1 MYCNLTNF
9 TIGFPKITFDEAVNL
24 LLQSGIAGLVNNTLS
39 TRDIT
44 AKGEIELF
52 KILKI
57 STPLWVM
64 NYDRDRVPFYQ
75 KPDPA
80 NKDKVINADLLF
92 PPIIKGSF
100 GGEIVGCGQRQDS
113 ADEMYESLQRQ
124 NVSSAKYE
132 WYINLRNLPGYA
144 TTSGFGLGVERFIAW
159 ALCMDDIKNVT
170 PYPRLKNVL
179 TYP

>member
-80 NKDKVINADLLF
+80 NKDK
-92 PPIIKGSF
+92 S
-100 GGEIVGCGQRQDS
+100 
-113 ADEMYESLQRQ
+113 
-124 NVSSAKYE
+124 
-132 WYINLRNLPGYA
+132 
-144 TTSGFGLGVERFIAW
+144 
-159 ALCMDDIKNVT
+159 
-170 PYPRLKNVL
+170 
-179 TYP
+179 